1 MTAEREERCAVD
13 LHLHEQ
19 GAQPRPSRSCRHKSV
34 CLSVCLAP
42 LLASAPLRRPPCSAR
57 FRVSRCSAAVVFP
70 HSYEALRHAA
80 RRRVV
85 YFPMAVILTCLIRH
99 GSAGRPTM
107 YDSSPLG
114 LGKPKHG
121 SSRTAG
127 ASRRTRPCPPH
138 HANFWAEMGP
148 PSCPSL
154 RLGPERAADPFPF
167 LFLMRL
173 VDAAAGPWPC
183 PPTPLITRTAEIGEG
198 SATRRGSIAGFQP

>member
-1 MTAEREERCAVD
+1 MICICTSEEPSPVRPDRV
-13 LHLHEQ
+13 
-19 GAQPRPSRSCRHKSV
+19 GANLSV
-34 CLSVCLAP
+34 CLSVSPP
-42 LLASAPLRRPPCSAR
+42 LPAAAPLRGPPGSAR
-57 FRVSRCSAAVVFP
+57 FQASHCSAAVVFP

-85 YFPMAVILTCLIRH
+85 YFPMAVILACLIRH
-99 GSAGRPTM
+99 GSAGPVASSS
-107 YDSSPLG
+107 DGSPLG